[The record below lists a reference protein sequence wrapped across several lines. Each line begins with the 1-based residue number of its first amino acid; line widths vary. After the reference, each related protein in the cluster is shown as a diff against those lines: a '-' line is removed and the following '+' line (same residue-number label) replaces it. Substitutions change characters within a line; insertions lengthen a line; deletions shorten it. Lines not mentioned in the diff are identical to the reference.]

1 MKTMKTAWRN
11 MWRNRTRTI
20 ITATA
25 VLFSAL
31 VVSLVVGFEEGFVND
46 MKANIKNDLTGDVR
60 IMNATYVANPRV
72 APLAYCV
79 ADTAKALEALRAL
92 PTVADATPRTEF
104 GVAVYREGE
113 RIPCRAAGVDF
124 ATSRTF
130 SNPATKLLAGSLPA
144 PLSGGAVI
152 TAGLADEL
160 KLSVGDKF
168 TAITRTA
175 TNGSNGKTF
184 RVAGIALLPNTD
196 YANRA
201 FFLDWRVAGEF
212 LRMGDNALSVQV
224 FLKDGANE
232 NAAPAAV
239 AEALARAGLDT
250 EALDVRLWYKSNGVF
265 AFFKMAGFMYAIIAS
280 VFYAL
285 ASTVIFNT
293 TMMSVLERK
302 REIGTLGALGL
313 SPRRIVALFVAE
325 SVQISSLGSAAGLA
339 IGFALLSVAARVG
352 FDVSSMGGNSVKGM
366 GFSQV
371 IFPSLSPDKYLFIF
385 LIGVAISLAAGL
397 LPSRMAARIE
407 PAEALADR

>member
-1 MKTMKTAWRN
+1 MKTIKTAWRN
-11 MWRNRTRTI
+11 MWRNRSRTI
-20 ITATA
+20 ITASA

-46 MKANIKNDLTGDVR
+46 MKANIKSDLTGDIR
-60 IMNATYVANPRV
+60 IMNATYVANARL
-72 APLAYCV
+72 APLGYSV
-79 ADTAKALEALRAL
+79 PDTSQAIEALRAN
-92 PTVADATPRTEF
+92 PVVEDATPRTEF
-104 GVAVYREGE
+104 GVAVYRSGD
-113 RIPCRAAGVDF
+113 RIPCRACGVDF

-130 SNPATKLLAGSLPA
+130 SNPATKLLSGSLPA
-144 PLSGGAVI
+144 PLSTGVVI

-168 TAITRTA
+168 TAIARTA

-201 FFLDWRVAGEF
+201 FFLDWRVAGDF

-224 FLKDGANE
+224 FLKKGVDE
-232 NAAPAAV
+232 DEAV
-239 AEALARAGLDT
+239 PLIKKTLGSD
-250 EALDVRLWYKSNGVF
+250 ALDVRAWYNANGVF

-313 SPRRIVALFVAE
+313 APRRIVALFVAE
-325 SVQISSLGSAAGLA
+325 SLEISSLGSAAGLLL
-339 IGFALLSVAARVG
+339 GFAILGVAGRVG
-352 FDVSSMGGNSVKGM
+352 FDVSSMGGNSVSGM

-385 LIGVAISLAAGL
+385 LIGVAVSLVAGL
-397 LPSRMAARIE
+397 LPARMAARIE